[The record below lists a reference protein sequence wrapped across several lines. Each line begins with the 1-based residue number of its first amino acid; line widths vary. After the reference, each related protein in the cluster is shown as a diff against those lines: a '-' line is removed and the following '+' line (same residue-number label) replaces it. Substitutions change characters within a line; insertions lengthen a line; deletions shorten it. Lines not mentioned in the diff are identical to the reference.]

1 MRCARA
7 PKRLLHDGR
16 ASDGHASDG
25 HTSDGR
31 ASDGRASDGHA
42 SDGHASEPPSPAR
55 CADHALGLAL
65 LDSRLLCVPRAQPAR
80 AVQYAP
86 GETSNA
92 PIHTRGL
99 YAREGYTHA
108 RAIHRRGLFT
118 RVGGCGYPE
127 SSSHHQMPAS
137 TTECLLPPNACLHHQ
152 MPASTT
158 ECLPPPHACLHLQM
172 PASTTKCLLPHVLVP
187 GPWSLT
193 PPACRPQCESGA
205 WCPYHTST
213 SLWACGRPEG
223 LFFARAA
230 VSEVS
235 TKPRGLGLG

>member
-25 HTSDGR
+25 HT
-31 ASDGRASDGHA
+31 SDGRASDGHA

-137 TTECLLPPNACLHHQ
+137 TT
-152 MPASTT
+152 
-158 ECLPPPHACLHLQM
+158 
-172 PASTTKCLLPHVLVP
+172 KCLLPHVLVP

-205 WCPYHTST
+205 WRPYHTST